1 MRFAHLLLVV
11 VPAFAGVKEAVA
23 YLEAEVP
30 SWKPQNGCYSC
41 HNNGD
46 GARAVLVAS
55 GAQNPAVADTLRF
68 LRDPGKWPKD
78 LAPLAL
84 VQFANALFASGES
97 GAPFRQAVEQ
107 FASKQ
112 KADGH
117 FEMDAEAAA
126 GSPVTYGPVLGTVIA
141 RDLLM
146 RGDGAKAYAKRIQD
160 ATAWLAARRGVE
172 HPMDIAALI
181 LALNRKPDIDKL
193 IAMQGKDGSWN
204 GSEAFD
210 TAVAM
215 IALKSHAPDAVKR
228 GRDFLLRNQL
238 GPGGWRGT
246 TRPAGGQS
254 YAQHISTTAWAL
266 MALVATSKD

>member
-1 MRFAHLLLVV
+1 MRFAVLLLFV
-11 VPAFAGVKEAVA
+11 VPVFAGVKEAVA

-30 SWKPQNGCYSC
+30 NWKPENGCYSC

-46 GARAVLVAS
+46 GARAVLVATS
-55 GAQNPAVADTLRF
+55 VQNPAVADTVRF
-68 LRDPGKWPKD
+68 LRDPAKWPKD

-84 VQFANALFASGES
+84 VQFANAMLASGES
-97 GAPFRQAVEQ
+97 GAPFRQAVQ
-107 FASKQ
+107 RLASTQ

-141 RDLLM
+141 RELLT
-146 RGDGAKAYAKRIQD
+146 RSDAKGYAKRIQD
-160 ATAWLAARRGVE
+160 ATAWLEARKVE
-172 HPMDIAALI
+172 HPMDVAAVIIGLE
-181 LALNRKPDIDKL
+181 RKPDIDKL
-193 IAMQGKDGSWN
+193 VAMQGEDGSWN
-204 GSEAFD
+204 GGEAFD
-210 TAVAM
+210 TAVAL
-215 IALKSHAPDAVKR
+215 IALQPHAPEAVKR
-228 GRDFLLRNQL
+228 GRDWLLKNQL

-266 MALVATSKD
+266 MALVATR

>member
-1 MRFAHLLLVV
+1 MRFALLLLVI
-11 VPAFAGVKEAVA
+11 VPASAGVKEAVA

-30 SWKPQNGCYSC
+30 KWKPENGCYSC

-55 GAQNPAVADTLRF
+55 NAQNPAVADTIRF
-68 LRDPGKWPKD
+68 LREPARWPKD

-84 VQFANALFASGES
+84 VQFANALLASGES
-97 GAPFRQAVEQ
+97 GDPFRQAVDRL
-107 FASKQ
+107 AATQ

-141 RDLLM
+141 RDLL
-146 RGDGAKAYAKRIQD
+146 RRSDAKAHAKRIQD
-160 ATAWLAARRGVE
+160 TTAWLEARKAE
-172 HPMDIAALI
+172 HPMDVAALVI
-181 LALNRKPDIDKL
+181 GLGRKPDIDKL
-193 IAMQGKDGSWN
+193 ISLQGKDGSWN

-215 IALKSHAPDAVKR
+215 IALRSHAPDAVKR
-228 GRDFLLRNQL
+228 GRDWLLKSQL

-266 MALVATSKD
+266 MALVAVGN